1 MKTFNVNFQRTIST
15 SAMRGKLVHAPIQ
28 IFGLEG
34 RYAHALFSAASKQ
47 KKLDAVEKELIA
59 LEVKFPFLYGRN
71 S

>member
-1 MKTFNVNFQRTIST
+1 MKPYIFIIQRTIST
-15 SAMRGKLVHAPIQ
+15 SAVRGKLVHAPIQ

-34 RYAHALFSAASKQ
+34 RYAHALYSAASKQ
-47 KKLDAVEKELIA
+47 KKLDSVEKELIA